1 MVRRSGIGEARAVT
15 LSAVRVQRKLAHN
28 KNLAARILERAVRLS
43 VLILKNAELAD
54 LVRHLVRDALVV
66 RVGDAEKDQESLSDR
81 SRLPPVHMD

>member
-1 MVRRSGIGEARAVT
+1 MVRRSGIGEARAVA
-15 LSAVRVQRKLAHN
+15 LSAVRVQCKLAHN
-28 KNLAARILERAVRLS
+28 KDLATHILERSVRLS